1 MAHDMTVRIG
11 LTGGI
16 GSGKSVVADIFRV
29 HRFPVFDADKEAK
42 FLNDNS
48 SEIRSQL
55 IEQFGDEIYVENKL
69 DRKKFSSLI
78 FGDKEKLKV
87 ANSII
92 HPVLAKHFEK
102 WCSKNSESPLVVIDA
117 AVLLEAGFN
126 KFTDKVVTVLAP
138 EELRIERVMKR
149 DGVKRDKVIARMK
162 HQMPEEEKIKLSDYV
177 IYNDDKHSLIK
188 QTDDLLDYLVH

>member
-29 HRFPVFDADKEAK
+29 HRFPVFDADMEAK

-92 HPVLAKHFEK
+92 HPVLAKYFEK
-102 WCSKNSESPLVVIDA
+102 WCSKNNESALVVIDA

>member
-29 HRFPVFDADKEAK
+29 HRFPVFDADMEAK

-48 SEIRSQL
+48 LEIRSQL

-92 HPVLAKHFEK
+92 HPVLAKYFEK
-102 WCSKNSESPLVVIDA
+102 WCSKNNESALVVIDA

>member
-29 HRFPVFDADKEAK
+29 HRFPVFDADMEAK

-48 SEIRSQL
+48 LEIRSQL

-92 HPVLAKHFEK
+92 HPVLAKYFEK
-102 WCSKNSESPLVVIDA
+102 WCSKNNESALVVIDA

-162 HQMPEEEKIKLSDYV
+162 HQMSEEEKIKLSDYV

-188 QTDDLLDYLVH
+188 QTDDLLEYLVH